1 MARRRQTASV
11 GLYNELIAQ
20 ANFAQDP
27 NKIVF
32 VPAMG
37 KGPIDMVVLDIDTGE
52 YQAYDV
58 KTSNYRKSEY
68 TPKNRNKPVK
78 AGTLINRPLTTEQKH
93 LKVKIYY
100 NK

>member
-1 MARRRQTASV
+1 MVKRRKTASV

-20 ANFAQDP
+20 AHFAQDP
-27 NKIVF
+27 NKLVF

-37 KGPIDMVVLDIDTGE
+37 IGPIDMVVLDINTGE

-58 KTSNYRKSEY
+58 KTANYRKSDY
-68 TPKNRNKPVK
+68 TPKDNYVRK
-78 AGTLINRPLTTEQKH
+78 AGSLINRGLTELQKK

-100 NK
+100 NR

>member
-1 MARRRQTASV
+1 MEEVVIQ
-11 GLYNELIAQ
+11 LQ
-20 ANFAQDP
+20 QDYIMNLSHKLNLHKTP

-37 KGPIDMVVLDIDTGE
+37 IGPIDMVVLDITTGE

-58 KTSNYRKSEY
+58 KTANYRKSDY
-68 TPKNRNKPVK
+68 IPKDKYVRK
-78 AGTLINRPLTTEQKH
+78 AGSLINRSLTELQKK

-100 NK
+100 NR

>member
-1 MARRRQTASV
+1 MAKRKKTASV

-20 ANFAQDP
+20 AKFAQDP
-27 NKIVF
+27 DKIVF
-32 VPAMG
+32 VPVMG
-37 KGPIDMVVLDIDTGE
+37 IGPIDMVILDINTGK

-58 KTSNYRKSEY
+58 KTANYRKSDY
-68 TPKNRNKPVK
+68 TPKDNYVRK
-78 AGTLINRPLTTEQKH
+78 AGSLINRGLTELQKK

>member
-20 ANFAQDP
+20 ASFAQDP

-78 AGTLINRPLTTEQKH
+78 AGTLIHRQLTTEQKH

>member
-1 MARRRQTASV
+1 LASLNGMAKRRQTAST

-20 ANFAQDP
+20 AKFAQDP

-37 KGPIDMVVLDIDTGE
+37 IGPIDMVVLDITTGE

-58 KTSNYRKSEY
+58 KTANYRKSDY
-68 TPKNRNKPVK
+68 TPKDKYVRK
-78 AGTLINRPLTTEQKH
+78 AGSLINRELDRTTK
-93 LKVKIYY
+93 KI
-100 NK
+100 KG